1 LQEKEKSSASEKEM
15 ALLVRE
21 RNREFDEFN
30 LINTFERNLNKCEQE
45 RFNYPGF
52 ELNYAR

>member
-1 LQEKEKSSASEKEM
+1 M

-30 LINTFERNLNKCEQE
+30 VINTFERNLNKCEQE